1 MSDDV
6 LSYSS
11 ERKGILSEKET
22 SQDLETDIL
31 SLRPETLDDY
41 VGQNQAVETLRIA
54 IEAAKMRNEPVD
66 HVLFHGPPGLGKTTL
81 AHIIANETG
90 GTLTVTSGPALEKG
104 GDLIGIL
111 THLEDGDLLFIDEI
125 HRTPK
130 SVEELLY
137 PAMEDFAIDFV
148 FDKGVHARSHR
159 YRLRRFCLV
168 GATTR
173 VGLLSAPLRDRFGIM
188 RSLDFYALDD
198 LVKITKR
205 SAALLDVP
213 IEADAAMELA
223 RRCRGTPRIAN
234 RLLKRVRDY
243 AQVRSDGTIRPDIV
257 QAEQNLIAANAEI
270 GVAKSLYYPDI
281 SMTADYGAAS
291 EDLEATGVRTEVAA
305 PARLADRLVGLVTLG
320 PRAVGGGY
328 DDDERRLVEAVAQR
342 LAYAAGAFLPD
353 TAGLESIEAR
363 RIQESLLPSTPAI
376 SAINSALRKDD
387 QPPQGI
393 TMRPIPVSASLV

>member
-1 MSDDV
+1 MSDDI
-6 LSYSS
+6 LTYSS
-11 ERKGILSEKET
+11 DRKGILSEKET
-22 SQDLETDIL
+22 PQDLGTDIL
-31 SLRPETLDDY
+31 SLRPESLDDY
-41 VGQNQAVETLRIA
+41 VGQDQAVETLRIA
-54 IEAAKMRNEPVD
+54 IEAAKLRDEPVD

-104 GDLIGIL
+104 GDLIGVL
-111 THLEDGDLLFIDEI
+111 THLEDGDILFIDEI

-205 SAALLDVP
+205 SAALLKVP

-223 RRCRGTPRIAN
+223 RRCRGTPRIVN
-234 RLLKRVRDY
+234 RLLKRVRDFS
-243 AQVRSDGTIRPDIV
+243 QVRAKGRITCETVTAALALEGVDDQGLTKLDRRYLQTIIDYYRGGPVGIE
-257 QAEQNLIAANAEI
+257 ALAATLQEETDTLVDVVEPYLLKQ
-270 GVAKSLYYPDI
+270 GFLMRTS
-281 SMTADYGAAS
+281 SGRRAS
-291 EDLEATGVRTEVAA
+291 ERAYQHLGVSHQQ
-305 PARLADRLVGLVTLG
+305 GLFRE
-320 PRAVGGGY
+320 P
-328 DDDERRLVEAVAQR
+328 
-342 LAYAAGAFLPD
+342 
-353 TAGLESIEAR
+353 
-363 RIQESLLPSTPAI
+363 
-376 SAINSALRKDD
+376 
-387 QPPQGI
+387 
-393 TMRPIPVSASLV
+393 